1 MFNCQREKVRPR
13 GEGLENPRLKT
24 GKVEIVVDELIIENR
39 SLPMPFELG
48 DEKVNE
54 EIRLKYRYLE
64 LRTQKSYKSLNFAQK
79 LQGLQET
86 H

>member
-1 MFNCQREKVRPR
+1 
-13 GEGLENPRLKT
+13 
-24 GKVEIVVDELIIENR
+24 
-39 SLPMPFELG
+39 MPFELG

-64 LRTQKSYKSLNFAQK
+64 LRTQKSYNILNFAQK
-79 LQGLQET
+79 LQWLQET